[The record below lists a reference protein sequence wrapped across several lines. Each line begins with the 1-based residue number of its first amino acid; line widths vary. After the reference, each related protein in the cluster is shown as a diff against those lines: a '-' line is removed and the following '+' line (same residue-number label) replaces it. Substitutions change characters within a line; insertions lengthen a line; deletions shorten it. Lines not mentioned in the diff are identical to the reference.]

1 MKKSVLIL
9 ANEYDLCSHLVHRQL
24 KSMKISTL
32 NIPENRFLEAK
43 LNWEIGDEERS
54 YIEFMGNRL
63 TFNEITGVL
72 TRYSGN
78 FNTSDYEE
86 SDKNYVIQET
96 KAALLA
102 WLNAIPGVIINRP
115 KPETSFGN
123 TLQLQE
129 LYHILKIPEIPIPKT
144 LITNNLDEVKL
155 FHESCNRKTRFKPFL
170 TSSYYE
176 LEGDNILYIEPIT
189 PELPLR
195 LEETLTGITYSVYV
209 IGEEAICIKDGALSY
224 DASAKALTLTKDI
237 SRLLRTEFLQVDI
250 LVRGGEIYLKKID
263 FYPKYYHADK
273 QVQTLLTKKIANH
286 LIGDMIL

>member
-9 ANEYDLCSHLVHRQL
+9 ANEYDLCSHLVHKQL
-24 KSMKISTL
+24 KSMKIPTL
-32 NIPENRFLEAK
+32 NIPENRYLEAK

-63 TFNEITGVL
+63 TFNEITGVF
-72 TRYSGN
+72 TRYSGHL
-78 FNTSDYEE
+78 NTSGYEE
-86 SDKNYVIQET
+86 SDKDYVIQET
-96 KAALLA
+96 KATLLA

-123 TLQLQE
+123 ILQLQE
-129 LYHILKIPEIPIPKT
+129 LYHILKIPEIHLPKT
-144 LITNNLDEVKL
+144 LITNNLDEAKI
-155 FHESCNRKTRFKPFL
+155 FHKSCEKKTRFKPFL

-176 LEGDNILYIEPIT
+176 LEGDNIRYVEPIT

-195 LEETLTGITYSVYV
+195 LEETLTGFPYSVYV

-250 LVRGGEIYLKKID
+250 LVRGGETCLEKID
-263 FYPKYYHADK
+263 FYPKYYQTDK
-273 QVQTLLTKKIANH
+273 KVQMLLTNKIVNR
-286 LIGDMIL
+286 LIGDLSL